1 MLTTLITGLVS
12 GEAAESLGRMRK
24 ALVMYIIAGVLLLC
38 GVTFLLLAAF
48 IAAARRFGAI
58 EAALGFGGAFV
69 LIALLVLLIHR
80 LSARSK
86 AKKAAHRRQSE
97 MAAVASAAA
106 VAALPTLL
114 SSSKGRSAALL
125 APALAALGWA
135 IWRENTRTRR
145 KMSRDGL

>member
-69 LIALLVLLIHR
+69 LVALLVLLIHR

-86 AKKAAHRRQSE
+86 AKKAAQRRQSE

-135 IWRENTRTRR
+135 IWRENTRNRR

>member
-24 ALVMYIIAGVLLLC
+24 ALVMYIIAGALLLC

-48 IAAARRFGAI
+48 IAAARRFGAF

-69 LIALLVLLIHR
+69 LVALLVLLIHR
-80 LSARSK
+80 LSAKSK
-86 AKKAAHRRQSE
+86 AKKAAQRRQSE

-135 IWRENTRTRR
+135 IWRENTRSRR
-145 KMSRDGL
+145 KMSREGL